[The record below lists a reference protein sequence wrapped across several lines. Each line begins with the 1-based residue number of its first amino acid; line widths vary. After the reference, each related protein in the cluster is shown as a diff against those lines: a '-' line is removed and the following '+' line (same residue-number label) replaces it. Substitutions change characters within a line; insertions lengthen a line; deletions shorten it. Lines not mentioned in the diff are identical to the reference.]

1 MVTAPD
7 HVAVNEYALL
17 VTRHRYT
24 LSLAAAT
31 HTVLQAHL
39 TAAAM
44 LPIAA
49 LMNMRLHI
57 TVQDRAPRPYF
68 AVAVCTPVDTLPPGA
83 GPTAAAALTARQRA
97 PLADV
102 RWAALP
108 SGPVAAAR
116 AAAAAAAA
124 TKRRR
129 TADDDSSMD
138 VVGGASSGG
147 VSGAA
152 AASPENLKHLLQSP
166 WYQNYLEKV
175 RATITAT
182 TAATASVVV
191 SSCSCW

>member
-31 HTVLQAHL
+31 HAVLQAHL

-57 TVQDRAPRPYF
+57 TVEERAPRPYF
-68 AVAVCTPVDTLPPGA
+68 TLAVCTPVDTAPPGA
-83 GPTAAAALTARQRA
+83 GPTVAAALQARHRA

-116 AAAAAAAA
+116 AAAAAAATA
-124 TKRRR
+124 KRRR
-129 TADDDSSMD
+129 TGDDDSAMD
-138 VVGGASSGG
+138 VVVASS
-147 VSGAA
+147 SAAA

-175 RATITAT
+175 RAAI
-182 TAATASVVV
+182 ATANMAAVNVV
-191 SSCSCW
+191 SYTC

>member
-31 HTVLQAHL
+31 HAVLQAHL

-57 TVQDRAPRPYF
+57 TVEERAPRPYF
-68 AVAVCTPVDTLPPGA
+68 TLAVCTPVDTAPPGA
-83 GPTAAAALTARQRA
+83 GPPVATALQARHRA
-97 PLADV
+97 PLAEV
-102 RWAALP
+102 RWATLP

-124 TKRRR
+124 TAKRRR
-129 TADDDSSMD
+129 TGDDGSAMD
-138 VVGGASSGG
+138 VVVASS
-147 VSGAA
+147 SSAA

-175 RATITAT
+175 RATTTAT
-182 TAATASVVV
+182 TTAVAV
-191 SSCSCW
+191 SS

>member
-31 HTVLQAHL
+31 HAVLQAHL

-57 TVQDRAPRPYF
+57 TVEERAPRPYF
-68 AVAVCTPVDTLPPGA
+68 TLAVCTPVDTAPPGA
-83 GPTAAAALTARQRA
+83 GPT
-97 PLADV
+97 
-102 RWAALP
+102 
-108 SGPVAAAR
+108 VAAAT
-116 AAAAAAAA
+116 A
-124 TKRRR
+124 KRRR
-129 TADDDSSMD
+129 TGDDDSAMD
-138 VVGGASSGG
+138 VVVASS
-147 VSGAA
+147 SAAA

-175 RATITAT
+175 RAAI
-182 TAATASVVV
+182 ATANMAAVNVV
-191 SSCSCW
+191 SYTC